1 MSRLAVL
8 AILAVCIVGTAPV
21 SQADIVYTVNNNA
34 SLQQGYTLT
43 GTITTD
49 GKIGDLAGSDIG
61 AWSITATNGTATYT
75 TSGTGAIIDGSVTAS
90 STALTVSGVTQQID
104 TYNSFTLKGDDGWV
118 YELTNFANNP
128 GNAPFSYTHRSAMY
142 QENPPYLTAF
152 LVFDSSI
159 TLPFAAL
166 TIATASAAVPEPSTV
181 VLATIVGAIGLGGAA
196 VRKRKLAK
204 LIDLDGRVGSL

>member
-1 MSRLAVL
+1 
-8 AILAVCIVGTAPV
+8 
-21 SQADIVYTVNNNA
+21 
-34 SLQQGYTLT
+34 
-43 GTITTD
+43 
-49 GKIGDLAGSDIG
+49 
-61 AWSITATNGTATYT
+61 
-75 TSGTGAIIDGSVTAS
+75 
-90 STALTVSGVTQQID
+90 
-104 TYNSFTLKGDDGWV
+104 
-118 YELTNFANNP
+118 
-128 GNAPFSYTHRSAMY
+128 MY